1 MCRFDHLLTAFET
14 SRLVSNALVR
24 AMNKPDQLATHW
36 FRRNL
41 PHTAL
46 EVAEDVPRKKGED
59 LAFFIVSFAAA
70 FVILYGFIV

>member
-1 MCRFDHLLTAFET
+1 
-14 SRLVSNALVR
+14 
-24 AMNKPDQLATHW
+24 MNKPDQLSTHW